1 MEPVVDEWMYGVLRE
16 LGFSVETADVWDR
29 WVVLGFIVAIAF
41 VSDFVCRQLLLRV
54 VKRIVAR
61 TKATWDD
68 ILFEDRVLRR
78 LCHIVPPVLIYF
90 LLPLAFPPESG
101 MVAFVLKLLL
111 IYVIAVVLR
120 FVNAFLKALHDV
132 ADQKEELQGKPLKGL
147 MQTGQVIAFFVCIIL
162 IISILIDKSPARLL
176 AGLGASAA
184 ILMLVFKDSIMGLVS
199 GIQLT
204 ANDMLHVGDWIS
216 MSKYG
221 VNGRVTEVTLNTVK
235 VRNWDNTIVTVPP
248 YLLISD
254 SFQNWRPMQ
263 DSGGRRVMR
272 SVNIDMN
279 SVRFCT
285 PEMLDRFR
293 KIRLLKDYIDETERL
308 IAESNE
314 QAGVEND
321 PEPVNGLHQ
330 TNLGVFR
337 AYLERYL
344 RSLAGINQEMMLM
357 VRQLQPTEKGLPV
370 ELYFFSKVTEWTV
383 YEKVQADVFDHVLA
397 VIPEFGLR
405 VFQNPAGSD
414 VRDLKEI
421 GRAHV

>member
-357 VRQLQPTEKGLPV
+357 VRQLQPTEKGLPI

-414 VRDLKEI
+414 VRDLKGEI
-421 GRAHV
+421 

>member
-16 LGFSVETADVWDR
+16 LGFSVQTADVWDR

-414 VRDLKEI
+414 VRDLKGEI
-421 GRAHV
+421 

>member
-263 DSGGRRVMR
+263 DSGGRRVKR
-272 SVNIDMN
+272 SINIDMN

-414 VRDLKEI
+414 VRDLKGEI
-421 GRAHV
+421 